1 MATQQEKLKQL
12 AEITAKNKA
21 EIERTVYY
29 DDFVKAF
36 QSLMEFVDKAK
47 NSLEETANNRSR
59 QIDAE
64 LDKALK
70 EINTKAET
78 LSNLHQ
84 KAANDLKS
92 DQRTFQRYIDEKITE
107 INDNL
112 PEDYDDQELR
122 TQLNEIQTAFNNLV
136 IPDQFDATELMNL
149 VDKHTEEIEELKKRP
164 TGTSSSVSNARIQQ
178 AFKYILKTEAPV
190 GDIDGVNTSY
200 TVSQPIFAVLAI
212 SLNGETIAQLP
223 NYTISA
229 KTITFSSALPSVYS
243 GKDFEIKYI

>member
-1 MATQQEKLKQL
+1 MSTQQEKLRQL

-92 DQRTFQRYIDEKITE
+92 DQRTFQRYIDEKLRE
-107 INDNL
+107 VNDNL
-112 PEDYDDQELR
+112 PDDYDDQELVSSA
-122 TQLNEIQTAFNNLV
+122 QIS
-136 IPDQFDATELMNL
+136 
-149 VDKHTEEIEELKKRP
+149 
-164 TGTSSSVSNARIQQ
+164 TSSMRGGNTNLRADRP
-178 AFKYILKTEAPV
+178 AKIL
-190 GDIDGVNTSY
+190 
-200 TVSQPIFAVLAI
+200 
-212 SLNGETIAQLP
+212 QLW
-223 NYTISA
+223 N
-229 KTITFSSALPSVYS
+229 
-243 GKDFEIKYI
+243 D